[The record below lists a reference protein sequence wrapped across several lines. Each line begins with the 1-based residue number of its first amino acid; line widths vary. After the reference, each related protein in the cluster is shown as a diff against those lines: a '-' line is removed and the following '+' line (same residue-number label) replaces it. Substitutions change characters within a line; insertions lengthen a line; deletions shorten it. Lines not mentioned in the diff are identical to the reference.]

1 MSKNRKRPKLFKAAT
16 VLVYAGTRKDS
27 RVAYDYFPHDNPPS
41 ANPSLLIPLR
51 DYVDMGSPDEI
62 TVTVEPGNT
71 LSKGGA

>member
-1 MSKNRKRPKLFKAAT
+1 MSKTTRKRPKLSKAAT

-27 RVAYDYFPHDNPPS
+27 RVAYNYFAYDTLPP
-41 ANPSLLIPLR
+41 AAVPTLLIPLR

-71 LSKGGA
+71 LGDK

>member
-1 MSKNRKRPKLFKAAT
+1 MSKRKRPKLSKAAT

-27 RVAYDYFPHDNPPS
+27 RVQYAYHPSDAPPS
-41 ANPSLLIPLR
+41 ATPLVLIPLR

-71 LSKGGA
+71 LSGGGA